1 MSDTFEEGKELEV
14 INEFMEQQQ
23 TKINQL
29 QQQILLLTTKNTMLE
44 KELNKLKSINSEYK
58 EQLDKLTRVD
68 RKSLSNYLD
77 DVTSERN
84 EAVLKEK
91 IKRQQKRK
99 SSDGSMF
106 KNRGVGNGINN

>member
-44 KELNKLKSINSEYK
+44 KELNKLKNINSEYK
-58 EQLDKLTRVD
+58 EQLDQFTKVD
-68 RKSLSNYLD
+68 RKNLKDLLD
-77 DVTSERN
+77 NVTGERIKPII
-84 EAVLKEK
+84 EEK
-91 IKRQQKRK
+91 QIERK
-99 SSDGSMF
+99 SADGSMF
-106 KNRGVGNGINN
+106 KNRGVRNGISN